1 MNILNE
7 ILENK
12 KREISTM
19 NHFALD
25 NKKYPKYDLLKAL
38 STKNLSF
45 IAEIKLKSP
54 SEGDIF
60 PEADIIQIAK
70 DYQNAGAS
78 AISVLTDKKFFGGSI
93 EFLSCCLFFLIF

>member
-45 IAEIKLKSP
+45 IAEIKL
-54 SEGDIF
+54 
-60 PEADIIQIAK
+60 
-70 DYQNAGAS
+70 
-78 AISVLTDKKFFGGSI
+78 
-93 EFLSCCLFFLIF
+93 